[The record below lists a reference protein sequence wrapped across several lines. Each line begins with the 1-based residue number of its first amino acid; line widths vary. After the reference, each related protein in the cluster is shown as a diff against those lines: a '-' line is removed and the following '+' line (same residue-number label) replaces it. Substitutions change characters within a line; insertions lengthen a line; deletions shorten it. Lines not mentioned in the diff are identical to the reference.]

1 MTGRDGIGDDRR
13 AESSEQGRDD
23 QRRDRRVLV
32 HRLDQIV
39 GGGFEGRSD
48 VHIDVD
54 PLALDAQDRIA
65 HRLAHRPDGPRGLRK
80 ENLRSI
86 ALLARQ
92 RGAEVDDGLAVGP
105 KVGCQVRGT
114 ENTVSTGTLDLDAA

>member
-1 MTGRDGIGDDRR
+1 MAGRDGIGDDRR
-13 AESSEQGRDD
+13 TESSEQGRDD

-39 GGGFEGRSD
+39 GGSFEGRSD

-54 PLALDAQDRIA
+54 ALALDTEDRIA

-80 ENLRSI
+80 ENLGSV

-105 KVGCQVRGT
+105 KVARQVSGAQH
-114 ENTVSTGTLDLDAA
+114 TVGTGTFDLDST